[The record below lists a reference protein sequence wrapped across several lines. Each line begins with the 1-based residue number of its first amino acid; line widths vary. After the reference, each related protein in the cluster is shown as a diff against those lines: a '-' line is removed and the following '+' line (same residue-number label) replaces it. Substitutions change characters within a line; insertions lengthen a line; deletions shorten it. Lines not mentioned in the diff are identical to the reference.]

1 MRSSPPPVSA
11 ACLRVRSS
19 SIGWRR
25 IRVWISR
32 LRAMERQVAPSYR
45 NCRRP
50 AIGASRRS
58 SDDVQCGVSRLF
70 LHAPEERLMTPR
82 RSRSAHRERRL
93 SHLNWMEMGE
103 LVPRR
108 VHTLLLPVG
117 TLEAHG
123 ITSLGTDNVI
133 PTRLSEA
140 LAERLNAMVA
150 PTIPFGVTAHL
161 GALAG
166 GTHVRPE

>member
-1 MRSSPPPVSA
+1 
-11 ACLRVRSS
+11 
-19 SIGWRR
+19 
-25 IRVWISR
+25 
-32 LRAMERQVAPSYR
+32 
-45 NCRRP
+45 
-50 AIGASRRS
+50 
-58 SDDVQCGVSRLF
+58 
-70 LHAPEERLMTPR
+70 MTPR
-82 RSRSAHRERRL
+82 RSRSAQKERRL

-140 LAERLNAMVA
+140 LAERLNAIVA

-166 GTHVRPE
+166 GEASLRVKLGDALFAAARQHGLLARSQLFDRMATGQGLDLPAQGDGTAGSAIL